1 MKELFEYLELK
12 GLSPNGFYVLWCLSN
27 KRKSSLSNVN
37 THTELRILINLGLIG
52 NDYSLTK
59 DGFQVLQTTCES
71 YGAESIADTTE
82 SNDMDSVD
90 RYISI
95 FPKGK
100 LPSGKPAR
108 VNKKNLEEAFK
119 WFHKNYTY
127 DWDTILRATWYYV
140 ETYEKSNYMYMK
152 NSQYFIR
159 KQNTDKSWDS
169 ELANYCEIIING
181 DDEPE
186 GSHFSDKVV

>member
-12 GLSPNGFYVLWCLSN
+12 GLRPNALYTLWCLSN
-27 KRKSSLSNVN
+27 KRKSFLSNAEV
-37 THTELRILINLGLIG
+37 HTELRRLINQGFI
-52 NDYSLTK
+52 NHDYSVTA
-59 DGFQVLQTTCES
+59 DGHQVLSFMVPTQGQPVPDVTS
-71 YGAESIADTTE
+71 SD
-82 SNDMDSVD
+82 DMDNID
-90 RYISI
+90 RFVSI

-108 VNKKNLEEAFK
+108 VNKKNLEVAFK
-119 WFHKNYTY
+119 WFFKSYTY
-127 DWDTILRATWYYV
+127 DWDTILRATWYYI
-140 ETYEKSNYMYMK
+140 ETYEKANYMYMK

-181 DDEPE
+181 EDLDDTP
-186 GSHFSDKVV
+186 HFSDKVV

>member
-1 MKELFEYLELK
+1 MKETYDILAK
-12 GLSPNGFYVLWCLSN
+12 SGITPNAFYVLWCVYYKEKSYIPKVNLDIRSLVSNGYLDTSYLVTDKGLNLLASVESSPITKPVTPSDHYYDNYLS
-27 KRKSSLSNVN
+27 V
-37 THTELRILINLGLIG
+37 
-52 NDYSLTK
+52 
-59 DGFQVLQTTCES
+59 
-71 YGAESIADTTE
+71 
-82 SNDMDSVD
+82 
-90 RYISI
+90 

-108 VNKKNLEEAFK
+108 VNKKNIEESFR
-119 WFHKNYTY
+119 WFFKNYTY
-127 DWDTILRATWYYV
+127 DWDTILRATLYYV
-140 ETYEKSNYMYMK
+140 ETYEKANYMYMK

-186 GSHFSDKVV
+186 SPRFSDKVV

>member
-1 MKELFEYLELK
+1 LTTNGTEVISNLPGGGMAATVDTAEDNIMKFL
-12 GLSPNGFYVLWCLSN
+12 
-27 KRKSSLSNVN
+27 
-37 THTELRILINLGLIG
+37 
-52 NDYSLTK
+52 
-59 DGFQVLQTTCES
+59 
-71 YGAESIADTTE
+71 
-82 SNDMDSVD
+82 M
-90 RYISI
+90 I

-108 VNKKNLEEAFK
+108 VNRKNIEESFK

-127 DWDTILRATWYYV
+127 DWDTILRATLYYV
-140 ETYEKSNYMYMK
+140 DTYEKANYMYMK

-181 DDEPE
+181 EDLEDAP
-186 GSHFSDKVV
+186 HFSDKVV

>member
-12 GLSPNGFYVLWCLSN
+12 DIKPNSLYILWCLSN
-27 KRKSSLSNVN
+27 KRKSSLTNADV
-37 THTELRILINLGLIG
+37 HTELRRLVNSGLINA
-52 NDYSLTK
+52 DYTLTAE
-59 DGFQVLQTTCES
+59 GFQVLESVPNSQGETTSEIKQS
-71 YGAESIADTTE
+71 DS
-82 SNDMDSVD
+82 MDHID
-90 RYISI
+90 RFVSI

-108 VNKKNLEEAFK
+108 VNKRNLEEAFK
-119 WFHKNYTY
+119 WFFKNYTY

-140 ETYEKSNYMYMK
+140 EIYEKDNYKYMR

-159 KQNTDKSWDS
+159 KQNTDKTWDS
-169 ELANYCEIIING
+169 ELANCCEIIING

>member
-12 GLSPNGFYVLWCLSN
+12 ALTPNGLYTLWCLSN
-27 KRKSSLSNVN
+27 KRKSFLTNVN
-37 THTELRILINLGLIG
+37 THTELRKLINAGLL
-52 NDYSLTK
+52 NKDYSLTNE
-59 DGFQVLQTTCES
+59 GFQVLSSVSDMQNVITTPVANTNS
-71 YGAESIADTTE
+71 
-82 SNDMDSVD
+82 MDNID
-90 RYISI
+90 RYVSI

-119 WFHKNYTY
+119 WFFNNYTY
-127 DWDTILRATWYYV
+127 DWDIILRATWYYV
-140 ETYEKSNYMYMK
+140 EIYEKNNYKFMR

-159 KQNTDKSWDS
+159 KQNTDKTWDS
-169 ELANYCEIIING
+169 ELANCCEIIING

-186 GSHFSDKVV
+186 VSHFSDKVV

>member
-1 MKELFEYLELK
+1 MKELFEYLETK
-12 GLSPNGFYVLWCLSN
+12 EITPNSLYILWSIAN
-27 KRKSSLSNVN
+27 KRKTQNDGVNV
-37 THTELRILINLGLIG
+37 HTELRLLINAGL
-52 NDYSLTK
+52 LTTK
-59 DGFQVLQTTCES
+59 YELTTS
-71 YGAESIADTTE
+71 GQDIITHLPNGGGANIIDTPDE
-82 SNDMDSVD
+82 DNIMKFLM
-90 RYISI
+90 I

-108 VNKKNLEEAFK
+108 VNRKNVEESFK

-127 DWDTILRATWYYV
+127 DWDTILRATLYYV
-140 ETYEKSNYMYMK
+140 DTYEKTNYMYMK

-181 DDEPE
+181 EDIDDTP
-186 GSHFSDKVV
+186 HFSDKVV